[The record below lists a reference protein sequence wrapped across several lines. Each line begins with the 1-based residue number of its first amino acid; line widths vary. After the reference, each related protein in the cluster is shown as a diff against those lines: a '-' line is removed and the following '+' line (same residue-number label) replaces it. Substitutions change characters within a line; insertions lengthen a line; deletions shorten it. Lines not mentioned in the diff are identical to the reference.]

1 MSASK
6 PAVVDRADLE
16 AAALETARV
25 LGRAI
30 GESSVF
36 RAFEGAQ
43 ETLVADEEVSR
54 RLRAYQT
61 RQQEIWLA
69 RSWGGADPL
78 QEQALDEEWRTLSAM
93 PTLRAYLRAQ
103 EELTALLREVAG
115 IISQEIGI
123 DYGATCAPASG
134 CCCC

>member
-30 GESSVF
+30 GESLVF
-36 RAFEGAQ
+36 R
-43 ETLVADEEVSR
+43 
-54 RLRAYQT
+54 
-61 RQQEIWLA
+61 
-69 RSWGGADPL
+69 
-78 QEQALDEEWRTLSAM
+78 
-93 PTLRAYLRAQ
+93 
-103 EELTALLREVAG
+103 
-115 IISQEIGI
+115 ISQEIGI